1 MKKIFISCCIICALL
16 FCGCAN
22 QGTGDMNNDVG
33 EIEEIEE
40 TVPDNSNLE
49 TNKDSALPSGFVIDE
64 ELALEIGNAVLKSV
78 CGEEF
83 MKETEASVKEHADR
97 FVISRGLKN
106 KRITGGGMWVSISK
120 KNGQIL
126 KIQGYE

>member
-1 MKKIFISCCIICALL
+1 MKKIFISYCIICALL

-49 TNKDSALPSGFVIDE
+49 TNKDSALPSRFVIDE
-64 ELALEIGNAVLKSV
+64 ELALEIGNAVLKSFR
-78 CGEEF
+78 GEEF
-83 MKETEASVKEHADR
+83 MKETEASVREHPDR
-97 FVISRGLKN
+97 FVIYRELKD
-106 KRITGGGMWVSISK
+106 KRYVGGGMSVSISK